1 MSDKMLMEDWRKYLV
16 EAYEPGKDKR
26 FDSAEEKASHIQKV
40 LQGPDDAETERK
52 RKEAEASGCL
62 TIETIIKSI
71 EAAQEIAEVSD
82 DRDEFIR
89 NAKSQGYEFGTDTLL
104 ALGVTLLK
112 LEPLAAFFAGLAPGA
127 LRIAKNLVFPVDPN
141 TEKGLEAFVD
151 LINIA
156 EPFQEVFSEPKKKR
170 IDDEYLI
177 YLRRNHPYDCMDK
190 VLNINQFIQKHYK
203 LCRDD
208 YPSAR
213 PIQYQAAGGGGHD
226 LTGIDRQFPKTNESK
241 FHDDWRNFLL
251 TEEKLC
257 DS

>member
-1 MSDKMLMEDWRKYLV
+1 MSDKMLMKDWRKYLV

-26 FDSAEEKASHIQKV
+26 FDSEEEKAAHIQKV
-40 LQGPDDAETERK
+40 FQGPDDAE
-52 RKEAEASGCL
+52 
-62 TIETIIKSI
+62 
-71 EAAQEIAEVSD
+71 
-82 DRDEFIR
+82 RDEFIR

-177 YLRRNHPYDCMDK
+177 YLRRNHPY
-190 VLNINQFIQKHYK
+190 
-203 LCRDD
+203 
-208 YPSAR
+208 S
-213 PIQYQAAGGGGHD
+213 
-226 LTGIDRQFPKTNESK
+226 KT
-241 FHDDWRNFLL
+241 L
-251 TEEKLC
+251 
-257 DS
+257 